1 LTALKAGSFSFGG
14 GDRRGRTL
22 RVPLAIL
29 GGGEAVEVVGGEAA
43 DVLIAGEV
51 GVDVEAG

>member
-29 GGGEAVEVVGGEAA
+29 GGGEAVEGVGGEA
-43 DVLIAGEV
+43 DVLIAEEV
-51 GVDVEAG
+51 GVDVEAV